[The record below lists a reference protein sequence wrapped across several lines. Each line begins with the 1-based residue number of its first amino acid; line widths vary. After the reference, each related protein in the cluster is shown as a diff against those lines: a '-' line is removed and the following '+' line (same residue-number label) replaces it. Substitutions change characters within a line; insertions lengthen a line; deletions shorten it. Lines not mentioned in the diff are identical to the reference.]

1 MSTLLL
7 KLAPLIREP
16 AFLLLLLSSAGIGLL
31 QLFDGKSGR
40 RKGDQARFA
49 SNTAIQNARHQ
60 VLEQLC
66 NPKIDSTALTI
77 GRPHNGEDK
86 RFFPVPDAQQS
97 VMVHGAPGVGK
108 TVSVLQ
114 PLILSALSQ
123 GHSMVLFDAK
133 YDNLT
138 ARLIPIALEMG
149 YEVHYFVPG
158 YPESG
163 ILNPLDFIQSPED
176 LTSAREIAKG
186 LHANAMQS
194 GRNGRNDPFFDEAA
208 VTALSAGMA
217 MAKATEYP
225 DLLTTHA
232 FLSLPDLPER
242 LSRAQNLNP
251 WLKAAF
257 SQLISLKDSERTIG
271 SILGTAIGVLNNI
284 MVPEVADVF
293 CGHSTIPLRLEGRQ
307 LLVLGL
313 DRRRR
318 KTMAPLLGAVMQII
332 VQENTAFKRKHPLCL
347 AFDELPLLMLPDL
360 SQWLNLHREDG
371 LIWLLGQQHK
381 AQSEAVYGKE
391 HTESIV
397 AACSTKFWFNPQHP
411 RTAKELSQQ
420 LGQHEYR
427 SYQHT
432 RGWNSGRYGSTSRS
446 RAEHWQWRPLVPEHV
461 ILGFRR
467 GECLVQNPHF
477 ADDSRGYLP
486 FRHRFKLDKRIQR
499 TFKRAERRWQQ
510 HIQPALIHQY
520 RRPPLDAKDIAA
532 RQTLAEALLPQV
544 AQALP
549 EDFG

>member
-1 MSTLLL
+1 M
-7 KLAPLIREP
+7 
-16 AFLLLLLSSAGIGLL
+16 LLLLSSAGIGLAQFL
-31 QLFDGKSGR
+31 EGRSGK
-40 RKGDQARFA
+40 RKGDQAQFA
-49 SNTAIQNARHQ
+49 ESAAIQNARRKA
-60 VLEQLC
+60 LEQLC
-66 NPKIDSTALTI
+66 NPKIDRTALTI
-77 GRPHNGEDK
+77 GRPKSAEDK

-114 PLILSALSQ
+114 PLILSALHQ
-123 GHSMVLFDAK
+123 GHSLALFDAK
-133 YDNLT
+133 YDTLT
-138 ARLIPIALEMG
+138 SRLIPIALEMG
-149 YEVHYFVPG
+149 YKVHYFVPG

-163 ILNPLDFIQSPED
+163 ILNPLDFIQNPED

-186 LHANAMQS
+186 LHANAMQP
-194 GRNGRNDPFFDEAA
+194 GRHGRSDPFFDEAA

-217 MAKATEYP
+217 MAKATQYP

-242 LSRAQNLNP
+242 LSRAQHLNP

-257 SQLISLKDSERTIG
+257 SQLISLKGSERTFG

-293 CGHSTIPLRLEGRQ
+293 CGTSTIPLRMEGKQ

-318 KTMAPLLGAVMQII
+318 KTMAPLLGAVIQIV
-332 VQENTAFKRKHPLCL
+332 VQENTAFKRKEPLCL

-391 HTESIV
+391 HTESIL
-397 AACSTKFWFNPQHP
+397 AACSTTFWFNPQHP

-420 LGQHEYR
+420 LGQCEHR
-427 SYQHT
+427 SYQKS

-446 RAEHWQWRPLVPEHV
+446 RSEQWQWRPLLPEHV
-461 ILGFRR
+461 ILGFRK

-477 ADDSRGYLP
+477 ARRTQGYLP
-486 FRHRFKLDKRIQR
+486 LRHRFKLDKLLQH
-499 TFKRAERRWQQ
+499 TFSRASQRWQQ
-510 HIQPALIHQY
+510 QLKPSLIRQQ
-520 RRPPLDAKDIAA
+520 RRVPLGAEDIAQ
-532 RQTLAEALLPQV
+532 RQTLVEQMLPLP
-544 AQALP
+544 AQDLTHYL
-549 EDFG
+549 